1 MPISNSEKRDSRQED
16 FDLHYEKINEMY
28 YSGDK
33 FVEESF
39 YSNRTESIASKDAHG
54 NNAELILR
62 ELFVPVKEEAQKGQ
76 KTKPP
81 RHWSVK
87 DFRSRPTSRRSTSD
101 FHATKRLHSSLKQRS
116 SLQGMMMRSSV
127 SSTSVM
133 TPEDNWTSIQRR
145 RPAIIFNTQLSYS
158 DATHSTM
165 V

>member
-1 MPISNSEKRDSRQED
+1 MPNSEKRESRQED

-39 YSNRTESIASKDAHG
+39 YSNRTESIVSKDVHG

-62 ELFVPVKEEAQKGQ
+62 ELFVPVKEEDHP
-76 KTKPP
+76 KPQHPRAP

-101 FHATKRLHSSLKQRS
+101 FHVTKKLHSSLKQRS

-127 SSTSVM
+127 SSSSVM

-145 RPAIIFNTQLSYS
+145 RPAIIFNSQLSYS